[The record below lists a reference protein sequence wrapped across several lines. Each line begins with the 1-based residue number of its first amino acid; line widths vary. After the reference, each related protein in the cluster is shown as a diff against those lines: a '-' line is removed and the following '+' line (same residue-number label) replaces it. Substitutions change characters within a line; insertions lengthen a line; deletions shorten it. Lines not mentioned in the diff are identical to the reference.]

1 LKYYTTRKWCRT
13 RCNPF
18 THWYS
23 SFYIPYRTAAFTA
36 HPHFF
41 SLSMYKGEM
50 QWMLVG
56 GLNSWLYD
64 NEENKCH
71 FTLSLSFCI
80 GIECFLLPLH
90 FFFFFLSFVF
100 ELSLIAYTY
109 TTVFD
114 NTLFLTCMTYYAV
127 LQCTTLSSITITI
140 QTHTHT
146 SNCVCTYAT
155 TCKRKS
161 WSFECIAYAYTCTQN
176 KVSILCND
184 QSRLYRSMIIKLSRW
199 FFFSYLLC

>member
-1 LKYYTTRKWCRT
+1 MKYYTTRTCCRT

-64 NEENKCH
+64 KEENKCH
-71 FTLSLSFCI
+71 FTLSLSLSSLSVLASSVFFYPCI
-80 GIECFLLPLH
+80 S
-90 FFFFFLSFVF
+90 FFS
-100 ELSLIAYTY
+100 LSLVCLWTLWLLTY

-114 NTLFLTCMTYYAV
+114 NTLFRTCMTYYAV
-127 LQCTTLSSITITI
+127 LQCTTLSSNTITI
-140 QTHTHT
+140 QTHIHQIVFVHMQRHAKERVDLSSVLHMHTH
-146 SNCVCTYAT
+146 AH
-155 TCKRKS
+155 KIKS
-161 WSFECIAYAYTCTQN
+161 VHCAMIN
-176 KVSILCND
+176 
-184 QSRLYRSMIIKLSRW
+184 RLYKTVKVV
-199 FFFSYLLC
+199 FFYLLC